1 MNYNKIKLYWKTLL
15 FRRGITIALVLTYK
29 CNLDCLYCILKVP
42 KGIYPSSDISTLDEW
57 KEFIRR
63 FPVKIKEV
71 YLSGGE
77 PTLYPDFVEL
87 TNWLLDEGYHVKVF
101 SNLLNINNLL
111 KVQRSYRFIITSTF
125 HWSSDYDIFM
135 RNYWIIRMRHRVD
148 VHELKYKVLPIKT
161 LVMSLVDNPNEV
173 GGYNFTITPDRKIY
187 IGCYDAVYDKS

>member
-1 MNYNKIKLYWKTLL
+1 MNYNTFKLYWKTLL
-15 FRRGITIALVLTYK
+15 FRRGVTIALVLTYK
-29 CNLDCLYCILKVP
+29 CNLDCPYCILKVP
-42 KGIYPSSDISTLDEW
+42 KGVYPSSEVSTLAEW
-57 KEFIRR
+57 KEFIKR

-101 SNLLNINNLL
+101 SNLLNINSLL
-111 KVQRSYRFIITSTF
+111 KIQRSYRFIITSTF
-125 HWSSDYDIFM
+125 HTDKEMFM
-135 RNYWIIRMRHRVD
+135 RNYWIIKMLHRVD
-148 VHELKYKVLPIKT
+148 VHELGIKRLQLDS
-161 LVMSLVDNPNEV
+161 LVMPLVNDPDKV